1 MYVGGRTE
9 ETRENP
15 QWNYLWPVLDQT
27 RNLQYPE
34 VREVSPLSQER
45 LANKHVHAHYTATEH
60 YSCLADISSH
70 FAPPTMQ

>member
-1 MYVGGRTE
+1 MWVEGLKKLVKILSE
-9 ETRENP
+9 IISDP
-15 QWNYLWPVLDQT
+15 FLDQT

-70 FAPPTMQ
+70 FAPPKMQ